1 MSVTGHDGRL
11 IAEKEH
17 ARGWVLVL
25 VLLPD
30 WGIWV
35 LPLVGVAHPAAMGC
49 LPPSALFC
57 SAHPNPS
64 RVTTL
69 CSHHFLKV
77 DLLSI
82 AIC

>member
-1 MSVTGHDGRL
+1 MPGAGGRSHDP
-11 IAEKEH
+11 
-17 ARGWVLVL
+17 RGQALVL

-35 LPLVGVAHPAAMGC
+35 LPLVGVAHPAAVGC
-49 LPPSALFC
+49 LPPSEPFR
-57 SAHPNPS
+57 STHPNPS